1 MICPVCGA
9 EYRPGFTEC
18 SDCLVALVEPTGSD
32 EVEPDERP
40 ADEKPSVPR
49 EPLGADADMVCP
61 QCRAEYRVG
70 FTECSDCLVP
80 LVRPAPPV
88 GGGEHASDRG
98 SAAKPSRMVAVF
110 VANGPAQVAL
120 VKSTLEAAG
129 IPVLLRETGNF
140 GAGTFGA
147 PGMGT
152 SGFIRPV
159 EFQVRERDVD
169 EARMLLE
176 GLGPGAL

>member
-9 EYRPGFTEC
+9 EYR
-18 SDCLVALVEPTGSD
+18 A
-32 EVEPDERP
+32 
-40 ADEKPSVPR
+40 
-49 EPLGADADMVCP
+49 
-61 QCRAEYRVG
+61 G

-88 GGGEHASDRG
+88 GGGEDVSDRG
-98 SAAKPSRMVAVF
+98 STAKPSAMVAIF

-129 IPVLLRETGNF
+129 IPALVRETGDF
-140 GAGTFGA
+140 GSGTFGA

-152 SGFIRPV
+152 SGFLRPV
-159 EFQVRERDVD
+159 EFQVRERDAD
-169 EARMLLE
+169 EARTLVE
-176 GLGPGAL
+176 GLGPGVR